1 MLAIHGHPLLLCP
14 LSQGNFVIPD
24 FAAAAGVRHVE
35 AIFDNTA
42 VSVDTALAMGR
53 AMVTIMTAVT
63 ELRINRHHRLV
74 FNEHTYVH
82 DLPQLGPYALLVLKG
97 SLTMPTRHGER
108 FLQPGDFLIVTQSRE
123 SHSLALTKPDQ
134 PFMFKAMLF
143 VKREAVSFIT
153 STSNAL

>member
-1 MLAIHGHPLLLCP
+1 MLTIQGHPLLLCP

-24 FAAAAGVRHVE
+24 FAAAAGVRDVE
-35 AIFDNTA
+35 AIFDNAA

-53 AMVTIMTAVT
+53 AMVTILSAVT
-63 ELRINRHHRLV
+63 ELRINRHHRLA

-82 DLPQLGPYALLVLKG
+82 ELPQLGPFALLVLKG

-108 FLQPGDFLIVTQSRE
+108 FLRPGDFLIVHSHE

-143 VKREAVSFIT
+143 VKREAVSFIAK
-153 STSNAL
+153 TSNAL